1 MIFFYSYLVLE
12 NSSKK
17 TPQKDKFYCQSLEKL
32 YELLQTQPHGL
43 TALEAKNRLQQYGE
57 NEIKQSK
64 QINPLKI
71 FLEQFHN
78 FVVYILLA
86 ALVISFALGEAVDA
100 VVIAT
105 IIVLNSV
112 FGFVQEFKAEK
123 SIEALKNMAS
133 PRANV
138 VRDGKEKSID
148 AKELVPGDI
157 VKLQTGDKI
166 PADAR
171 LIEQSN
177 LQTLESSLTGESTPI
192 KKGIEELPEKTALA
206 DRSNTIFAGT
216 IVANGRGF
224 AVVTQTGSNTEIG
237 KIATLIQEQEEDPTP
252 LQIKLDKLGK
262 TLALITIAIC
272 AVVFLAEV
280 FKDGSFERS
289 AIMEF
294 FIVAVSL
301 AVAAIPESLPAVVT
315 IGLAIGVQ
323 RMVKRN
329 ALIRRLPSVETLGST
344 TVICSDKTG
353 TLTKNEMTVKKIYA
367 NGKVIDVSGSG
378 YSSEGDFFVDGEK
391 VDPKSIELLLKIG
404 MLNNDAAFDKNQ
416 VIGDPTEAA
425 LIVSAMKAGFNRSD
439 LEGIL
444 PRKDEIPFT
453 SERKIMT
460 TIHPMDGD
468 DHAFVKGAAEVVLDR
483 CETIFEDG
491 EILELTPEK
500 RTEIRELTKS
510 FAEQAL
516 RVLGFAFKKIS
527 ESPDK
532 ERVLTFV
539 GLQAMIDP
547 AREEAKESIKKC
559 HAAGIRVVMI
569 TGDHQ
574 TTASA
579 IAKEIGIEGKV
590 VTGNDLENISDLENH
605 IDEISVY
612 ARVNP
617 EHKIRIVEAFRSKG
631 HVVAMTGD
639 GVNDAPA
646 LKEADIGVAM
656 GITGTDV
663 AKEASDMILTDD
675 NFSSIVNA
683 VEEGRGIYDNIKKF
697 VTYMFSSNLGEI
709 LTLFIAIMIGL
720 PLPLIAIM
728 ILWIN
733 LVTDGLPALALS
745 VDPID
750 AHIMQRQP
758 AKPDESILSKSLV
771 TTMILVGVS
780 MTVVTLGLFS
790 WYLKNGYELQYAQT
804 VAFTVLTLSQLF
816 NVLNCRSEQKS
827 IFKVGLF
834 SNVNLIYA
842 VLLSF
847 SIHLSVIY
855 TPLRVYFK
863 TVPLNLMDWIYI
875 FLAASLIVVVVEIYK
890 ATQNNKKMSH

>member
-1 MIFFYSYLVLE
+1 LE
-12 NSSKK
+12 NPSKNS
-17 TPQKDKFYCQSLEKL
+17 PYQKDVFHSLTLEKFYER
-32 YELLQTQPHGL
+32 LQTQSTGI
-43 TALEAKNRLQQYGE
+43 TIEEAKRRLQQYGA
-57 NEIKQSK
+57 NEIKQSR

-71 FLEQFHN
+71 FFAQFHN

-86 ALVISFALGEAVDA
+86 ALTISFALGESVDA
-100 VVIAT
+100 VVIGV

-112 FGFVQEFKAEK
+112 FGFVQEYKAEK

-138 VRDGKEKSID
+138 VRDGKEKNID
-148 AKELVPGDI
+148 AKELVPGDV

-177 LQTLESSLTGESTPI
+177 LQTSESSLTGESVPV
-192 KKGIEELPEKTALA
+192 KKDIQKLPEKTALA
-206 DRSNTIFAGT
+206 DRKNMVFAGT

-224 AVVTQTGSNTEIG
+224 AVVTETGLKTEIG
-237 KIATLIQEQEEDPTP
+237 KIASLIQEKEEDPTP

-262 TLALITIAIC
+262 TLALVTIAIC

-280 FKDGSFERS
+280 FKDGTFERS

-294 FIVAVSL
+294 FIIAVSL

-367 NGKVIDVSGSG
+367 NGVIIDLSGSG
-378 YSSEGDFFVDGEK
+378 YGQEGGFFVGDEK
-391 VDPKSIELLLKIG
+391 VDPLNFELLLKIG
-404 MLNNDAAFDKNQ
+404 TLNNDAAFDGNQ

-425 LIVSAMKAGFNRSD
+425 LIVSAAKAGLNRSE
-439 LEGIL
+439 LEKTL

-460 TIHPMDGD
+460 TIHTMDGVN
-468 DHAFVKGAAEVVLDR
+468 HAFVKGAAEIVIDR
-483 CETIFEDG
+483 CETIYENG
-491 EILELTPEK
+491 KTVKLTSEK
-500 RTEIRELTKS
+500 RIEIKELTKS
-510 FAEQAL
+510 FANQAL
-516 RVLGFAFKKIS
+516 RVLGFAFKKLEESS
-527 ESPDK
+527 EK
-532 ERVLTFV
+532 EKGLTFV

-547 AREEAKESIKKC
+547 AREEVKESIKKC
-559 HAAGIRVVMI
+559 HAAGIRVIMI

-574 TTASA
+574 TTANA
-579 IAKEIGIEGKV
+579 IAKEVGIEGRV
-590 VTGNDLENISDLENH
+590 ITGSDLENISDLESH
-605 IDEISVY
+605 VEEISVY

-617 EHKIRIVEAFRSKG
+617 EHKIHIVEALRKNG
-631 HVVAMTGD
+631 HIVAMTGD

-646 LKEADIGVAM
+646 LKEADIGIAM

-709 LTLFIAIMIGL
+709 LTLFIAIMVGM

-745 VDPID
+745 VDSID
-750 AHIMQRQP
+750 PHIMERFP
-758 AKPDESILSKSLV
+758 AKPDEKILSKSLV
-771 TTMILVGVS
+771 TIMILVGFS
-780 MTVVTLGLFS
+780 MAVVTLSLFS
-790 WYLKNGYELQYAQT
+790 WYLQDGYELRYAQT

-816 NVLNCRSEQKS
+816 NVLNCRSERKS

-834 SNVNLIYA
+834 SNVKLVIA
-842 VLLSF
+842 VLLSLL
-847 SIHLSVIY
+847 IHLAVIY
-855 TPLRVYFK
+855 TPLSVYFK
-863 TVPLNLMDWIYI
+863 TVPLNLMDWVYI
-875 FLAASLIVVVVEIYK
+875 FFASSLIPIVVETYK
-890 ATQNNKKMSH
+890 AILSKNENKIALRE

>member
-1 MIFFYSYLVLE
+1 M
-12 NSSKK
+12 
-17 TPQKDKFYCQSLEKL
+17 EKL
-32 YELLQTQPHGL
+32 YESLQTQPHGL
-43 TALEAKNRLQQYGE
+43 TVQEAKNRLQQFGE

-71 FLEQFHN
+71 FLAQFHN

-86 ALVISFALGEAVDA
+86 ALAISFALGESVDA
-100 VVIAT
+100 IVIAT

-138 VRDGKEKSID
+138 IRDGKEQSVD
-148 AKELVPGDI
+148 AKELVPGDVI
-157 VKLQTGDKI
+157 KLQTGDKI

-171 LIEQSN
+171 LIEQFN
-177 LQTLESSLTGESTPI
+177 LQTLESSLTGESAPI
-192 KKGIEELPEKTALA
+192 KKDVERLPEKTALA
-206 DRSNTIFAGT
+206 DRINMAFAGT
-216 IVANGRGF
+216 IVVNGRGL
-224 AVVTQTGSNTEIG
+224 AVVTQTGTNTEIG
-237 KIATLIQEQEEDPTP
+237 KIATLIQERDEDPTP

-262 TLALITIAIC
+262 TLAYITIAIC

-329 ALIRRLPSVETLGST
+329 SLIRRLPSVETLGST

-353 TLTKNEMTVKKIYA
+353 TLTKNEMTVKKIFA
-367 NGKVIDVSGSG
+367 NGHVIDVSGSG
-378 YSSEGDFFVDGEK
+378 YGFDGEFYVDGK
-391 VDPKSIELLLKIG
+391 KIDPKKFELLLKIG
-404 MLNNDAAFDKNQ
+404 ALNNDAAFDGKQ
-416 VIGDPTEAA
+416 ALGDPTEAA
-425 LIVSAMKAGFNRSD
+425 LIVSAAKAGLNQSE
-439 LEGIL
+439 LEKTL

-460 TIHPMDGD
+460 TIHSMEGA

-491 EILELTPEK
+491 KIIELTPEK
-500 RTEIRELTKS
+500 QTEIRELTKK

-516 RVLGFAFKKIS
+516 RVLGFAYKEIDDS
-527 ESPDK
+527 SDK
-532 ERVLTFV
+532 EKRLTFV

-559 HAAGIRVVMI
+559 RAAGIRVVMI

-590 VTGNDLENISDLENH
+590 VSGNDLENITDLEKQVE
-605 IDEISVY
+605 EISVY

-617 EHKIRIVEAFRSKG
+617 EHKIRIVEAFKANG
-631 HVVAMTGD
+631 HIVAMTGD

-750 AHIMQRQP
+750 RHVMERQP

-816 NVLNCRSEQKS
+816 NVLNCRSERKS
-827 IFKVGLF
+827 VFKVGLF
-834 SNVNLIYA
+834 SNVNLVYA

-863 TVPLNLMDWIYI
+863 TVPLNMVDWVYI
-875 FLAASLIVVVVEIYK
+875 FIAASLIVVVIEIYK
-890 ATQNNKKMSH
+890 ATNSKSSSLKT

>member
-1 MIFFYSYLVLE
+1 LKNPST
-12 NSSKK
+12 K
-17 TPQKDKFYCQSLEKL
+17 PQDQEDKYYCLTLEKL
-32 YELLQTQPHGL
+32 YERLQTQPAGL
-43 TALEAKNRLQQYGE
+43 TSQEAENRLKQYGE
-57 NEIKQSK
+57 NEIKQGK
-64 QINPLKI
+64 QIDPLKI
-71 FLEQFHN
+71 FFAQFHN
-78 FVVYILLA
+78 FVVYILLV
-86 ALVISFALGEAVDA
+86 ALTISFALGESVDA
-100 VVIAT
+100 IVIGI

-123 SIEALKNMAS
+123 SIEALKKMAS

-138 VRDGKEKSID
+138 VRDGKEKNID
-148 AKELVPGDI
+148 AKELVPGDV
-157 VKLQTGDKI
+157 VKLQTGDKV
-166 PADAR
+166 PSDAR

-177 LQTLESSLTGESTPI
+177 LQTSESSLTGESVPV
-192 KKGIEELPEKTALA
+192 KKEIPELPEKTALA
-206 DRSNTIFAGT
+206 DRSNMVFAGT
-216 IVANGRGF
+216 IVAIGRGF
-224 AVVTQTGSNTEIG
+224 AVVTETGIKTEIG
-237 KIATLIQEQEEDPTP
+237 KIAALIQEKEEDPTP

-262 TLALITIAIC
+262 TLALVTIVIC

-294 FIVAVSL
+294 FIIAVSL

-367 NGKVIDVSGSG
+367 NGEIIDLSGSG
-378 YSSEGDFFVDGEK
+378 YGHEGEFFVGEEK
-391 VDPKSIELLLKIG
+391 VDPQKFELLLKIG
-404 MLNNDAAFDKNQ
+404 MLNNDAAFDGNQ

-425 LIVSAMKAGFNRSD
+425 LIVSAAKAGLSRSE
-439 LEGIL
+439 LEKTS

-460 TIHPMDGD
+460 TIHPMDGA
-468 DHAFVKGAAEVVLDR
+468 DHAFVKGAAEIVIDL
-483 CETIFEDG
+483 CETVYENG
-491 EILELTPEK
+491 KTVELTSEK
-500 RTEIRELTKS
+500 RAEIKELTKT
-510 FAEQAL
+510 FANQAL
-516 RVLGFAFKKIS
+516 RVLGFAFKELE
-527 ESPDK
+527 ESSDK
-532 ERVLTFV
+532 EKQLTFV

-547 AREEAKESIKKC
+547 AREEVKEAIKKC
-559 HAAGIRVVMI
+559 HTAGIRVIMI

-579 IAKEIGIEGKV
+579 IAKEIGIEGRV
-590 VTGNDLENISDLENH
+590 ITGSDLENISDLENH
-605 IDEISVY
+605 VEEISVF

-617 EHKIRIVEAFRSKG
+617 EHKIHIVEALRKNG
-631 HVVAMTGD
+631 HIVAMTGD

-646 LKEADIGVAM
+646 LKEADIGIAM

-663 AKEASDMILTDD
+663 SKEASDMILTDD

-745 VDPID
+745 VEPID
-750 AHIMQRQP
+750 AHIMQRGP
-758 AKPDESILSKSLV
+758 GKPGESILSKSLV

-790 WYLKNGYELQYAQT
+790 WYLQNGYELQYAQT

-816 NVLNCRSEQKS
+816 NVLNCRSAGKS

-863 TVPLNLMDWIYI
+863 TVPLNLEDWVYI
-875 FLAASLIVVVVEIYK
+875 FFASSLIVVVVEIYK
-890 ATQNNKKMSH
+890 ATQSPKTF

>member
-1 MIFFYSYLVLE
+1 LEKSSTRPSYQE
-12 NSSKK
+12 DN
-17 TPQKDKFYCQSLEKL
+17 FYCLTLEKL
-32 YELLQTQPHGL
+32 YERLQTQPTGL
-43 TALEAKNRLQQYGE
+43 TSQEADNRQKQYGE
-57 NEIKQSK
+57 NEIKQGK

-71 FLEQFHN
+71 FFAQFHN
-78 FVVYILLA
+78 FVVYILLV
-86 ALVISFALGEAVDA
+86 ALTISFALGESIDA

-123 SIEALKNMAS
+123 SIEALKKMAS
-133 PRANV
+133 LRANV
-138 VRDGKEKSID
+138 VRDGKEKNID
-148 AKELVPGDI
+148 AKDLVPGDV
-157 VKLQTGDKI
+157 VKLQTGDKA

-177 LQTLESSLTGESTPI
+177 LQTSESSLTGESVPV
-192 KKGIEELPEKTALA
+192 KKEIDELPEKTALA
-206 DRSNTIFAGT
+206 DRSNMVFAGT
-216 IVANGRGF
+216 IVTNGRGL
-224 AVVTQTGSNTEIG
+224 AVVTETGLKTEIG
-237 KIATLIQEQEEDPTP
+237 KIASLIQEKEEDPTP
-252 LQIKLDKLGK
+252 LQVKLDKLGK
-262 TLALITIAIC
+262 TLALVTIVIC

-280 FKDGSFERS
+280 FKDGSFEKS

-367 NGKVIDVSGSG
+367 NGEIIDLSGSG
-378 YSSEGDFFVDGEK
+378 YGQEGEFFIGDEE
-391 VDPKSIELLLKIG
+391 VDPQKFELLLKIG
-404 MLNNDAAFDKNQ
+404 TLNNDAAFDGNQ

-425 LIVSAMKAGFNRSD
+425 LIVSAAKAGLDRTE
-439 LEGIL
+439 LEKTL

-460 TIHPMDGD
+460 TIHPMDGF
-468 DHAFVKGAAEVVLDR
+468 DHAFVKGAAEIVIDR
-483 CETIFEDG
+483 CETIYENG
-491 EILELTPEK
+491 KTIELTAEK
-500 RTEIRELTKS
+500 RLEIKELTKS
-510 FAEQAL
+510 LANQAL
-516 RVLGFAFKKIS
+516 RVLGFAFKKLD
-527 ESPDK
+527 ESSDK
-532 ERVLTFV
+532 ENRLTFV

-547 AREEAKESIKKC
+547 AREEVKESIKKC
-559 HAAGIRVVMI
+559 HGAGIRVVMI

-574 TTASA
+574 TTANA
-579 IAKEIGIEGKV
+579 IAKEIGIEGRV
-590 VTGNDLENISDLENH
+590 ITGSELENISDLENH
-605 IDEISVY
+605 VEEISVY

-617 EHKIRIVEAFRSKG
+617 EHKIRIVEALRKNG
-631 HVVAMTGD
+631 HIVAMTGD

-646 LKEADIGVAM
+646 LKEADIGIAM

-663 AKEASDMILTDD
+663 SKEASDMILTDD

-750 AHIMQRQP
+750 DHVMARAP
-758 AKPDESILSKSLV
+758 GKVGEKILSKTLI

-780 MTVVTLGLFS
+780 MTLVTLGLFS
-790 WYLKNGYELQYAQT
+790 WYLHEGYELQYAQT
-804 VAFTVLTLSQLF
+804 IAFTVLTLSQLF
-816 NVLNCRSEQKS
+816 NVLNCRSGGKS
-827 IFKVGLF
+827 IFRVGFF
-834 SNVNLIYA
+834 SNVSLIYA
-842 VLLSF
+842 VSLSF
-847 SIHLSVIY
+847 LIHLSVIY

-863 TVPLNLMDWIYI
+863 TVPLNLHDWVYI
-875 FLAASLIVVVVEIYK
+875 LFASSLIVVVVEVYK
-890 ATQNNKKMSH
+890 ATLSGKQNEMPLRQKG

>member
-1 MIFFYSYLVLE
+1 LE
-12 NSSKK
+12 KSSTNSSN
-17 TPQKDKFYCQSLEKL
+17 QEDRYYCLTLEKL
-32 YELLQTQPHGL
+32 YEGLQTQPTGL
-43 TALEAKNRLQQYGE
+43 TSQEAEDRLKQYGK
-57 NEIKQSK
+57 NEIKQGK
-64 QINPLKI
+64 QISPLKI
-71 FLEQFHN
+71 FFAQFHN
-78 FVVYILLA
+78 FVVYILLV
-86 ALVISFALGEAVDA
+86 ALIISFALGESVDA
-100 VVIAT
+100 IVIAT

-123 SIEALKNMAS
+123 SIEALKKMAS

-138 VRDGKEKSID
+138 VRAGKEKNID
-148 AKELVPGDI
+148 AKELVPGDV
-157 VKLQTGDKI
+157 VKLQTGDKV
-166 PADAR
+166 PSDAR

-177 LQTLESSLTGESTPI
+177 LQTSESSLTGESVPV
-192 KKGIEELPEKTALA
+192 KKETHELPEKTALA
-206 DRSNTIFAGT
+206 DRSNMVFAGT

-224 AVVTQTGSNTEIG
+224 AVVTKTGIKTEIG
-237 KIATLIQEQEEDPTP
+237 KIASLIQEKEEDPTP

-262 TLALITIAIC
+262 TLALVTIGIC
-272 AVVFLAEV
+272 ALVFLAEV
-280 FKDGSFERS
+280 FKDGSFEQA

-367 NGKVIDVSGSG
+367 NGQIIDLSGSG
-378 YSSEGDFFVDGEK
+378 YGQEGEFFVGEEK
-391 VDPKSIELLLKIG
+391 VDPKNFELLLKIG
-404 MLNNDAAFDKNQ
+404 TLNNDAAFDGNQ

-425 LIVSAMKAGFNRSD
+425 LIVSAAKAGLIRSE
-439 LEGIL
+439 LEKIL

-460 TIHPMDGD
+460 TIHPMDGT
-468 DHAFVKGAAEVVLDR
+468 DHSFVKGAAEIVIDL
-483 CETIFEDG
+483 CETIYENG
-491 EILELTPEK
+491 KTVELTPEK
-500 RTEIRELTKS
+500 RLEIKELTKS
-510 FAEQAL
+510 FANQAL
-516 RVLGFAFKKIS
+516 RVLGFAFKKLEESS
-527 ESPDK
+527 EK
-532 ERVLTFV
+532 EKQLTFI

-547 AREEAKESIKKC
+547 AREEAKESIRKC
-559 HAAGIRVVMI
+559 HAAGIRVIMI

-574 TTASA
+574 TTANA

-590 VTGNDLENISDLENH
+590 ITGSDLENISDLGNH
-605 IDEISVY
+605 VEEISVY

-617 EHKIRIVEAFRSKG
+617 EHKIRIVKALRTNG
-631 HVVAMTGD
+631 HIVAMTGD

-646 LKEADIGVAM
+646 LKEADIGIAM

-663 AKEASDMILTDD
+663 SKEASDMILTDD

-750 AHIMQRQP
+750 AHVMERSP
-758 AKPDESILSKSLV
+758 GKVDEKILSKALV

-790 WYLKNGYELQYAQT
+790 WYLHEGYELQYAQT
-804 VAFTVLTLSQLF
+804 IAFTVLTLSQLF
-816 NVLNCRSEQKS
+816 NVLNCRSEGKS
-827 IFKVGLF
+827 IFRVGFF

-842 VLLSF
+842 VSLSF
-847 SIHLSVIY
+847 LIHLSVIY

-863 TVPLNLMDWIYI
+863 TVPLNLEDWLYI
-875 FLAASLIVVVVEIYK
+875 FFASSLIVVVVEIYK
-890 ATQNNKKMSH
+890 AIISRET